1 MDESIGYLG
10 PGVMGRAIVKRLLS
24 AGIQVT
30 VFAHREALDLEE
42 LRRSGAL
49 ITTSPDALAE
59 KNRMIM
65 LTLPSSREVERAILG
80 PPGLLDRLREGS
92 VVIDLSTSLPT
103 STEMLAARLR
113 EQRIDMLDAPMAG
126 GPRQAAAGEL
136 TLMVGGNKEV
146 YERCLPVLRAIAKH
160 VFFVGGTGH
169 GHTVKL
175 INNFFALLNNAAIAE
190 VLPLA
195 VKCGIDIR
203 AMSDVIHVSWGD
215 SRVFELMVPAICRR
229 DFAVTF
235 PLKLCHK
242 DVSYMSALGRE
253 HGVPLPMVNS
263 TLQVFDL
270 ASACG
275 LGEENS
281 SALVKLW
288 ERISQVE
295 VHATL
300 ERGSS

>member
-1 MDESIGYLG
+1 MDGSIGYLG
-10 PGVMGRAIVKRLLS
+10 PGLMGRGILKRLLS
-24 AGIQVT
+24 TGFQVT
-30 VFAHREALDLEE
+30 VYAHRDGLDLEE
-42 LRRSGAL
+42 LRQSGTLVTRSLA
-49 ITTSPDALAE
+49 ALAE
-59 KNRMIM
+59 KNRIIM

-80 PPGLLDRLREGS
+80 PAGLLDCLREGS
-92 VVIDLSTSLPT
+92 VVIDLGTSLPT
-103 STEMLAARLR
+103 STEMLAAGLR

-136 TLMVGGNKEV
+136 TLMVGGAKGV
-146 YERCLPVLRAIAKH
+146 YERCLPILQAIAKN
-160 VFFVGGTGH
+160 VFYVGGTGH

-175 INNFFALLNNAAIAE
+175 INNFLALLNNAAIAE

-203 AMSDVIHVSWGD
+203 AMSDVIHASWGN
-215 SRVFELMVPAICRR
+215 SRVFEIMVPAICRR
-229 DFAVTF
+229 DFGVTF

-270 ASACG
+270 AKACG

-281 SALVKLW
+281 NALVKLW

-295 VHATL
+295 VHARMEGGLT
-300 ERGSS
+300 

>member
-30 VFAHREALDLEE
+30 VFVHRADLDLED

-49 ITTSPDALAE
+49 VTDSLRTLAE

-80 PPGLLDRLREGS
+80 PSGLLDCLREGS
-92 VVIDLSTSLPT
+92 VVIDLSTSLPS
-103 STEMLAARLR
+103 STRMLAARLR
-113 EQRIDMLDAPMAG
+113 ERGIDMLDAPMAG
-126 GPRQAAAGEL
+126 GARQAAAGEL
-136 TLMVGGNKEV
+136 TLVVGGEKGV
-146 YERCLPVLRAIAKH
+146 YERCLPVLRAIAKN

-203 AMSDVIHVSWGD
+203 AMSDVIRVSWGN
-215 SRVFELMVPAICRR
+215 SRVFELIVPAICRR
-229 DFAVTF
+229 DFTVTF

-253 HGVPLPMVNS
+253 QGVPLPMVNS

-270 ASACG
+270 ATACG

-281 SALVKLW
+281 NALVKLW

-295 VHATL
+295 VHAKMDG
-300 ERGSS
+300 GST

>member
-10 PGVMGRAIVKRLLS
+10 PGVMGSALVKRLLS
-24 AGIQVT
+24 TGIQVT
-30 VFAHREALDLEE
+30 VFAHRADLDLED

-49 ITTSPDALAE
+49 VTDSLRTLAE

-65 LTLPSSREVERAILG
+65 LTLPSSREVEPAILG
-80 PPGLLDRLREGS
+80 PAGLLDCLREGS
-92 VVIDLSTSLPT
+92 VVLDLSTSLPS
-103 STEMLAARLR
+103 STRMLAARLR
-113 EQRIDMLDAPMAG
+113 ERGIDMLDAPMAG
-126 GPRQAAAGEL
+126 GPKQAAAGEL
-136 TLMVGGNKEV
+136 TLMVGGERGV
-146 YERCLPVLRAIAKH
+146 YERCLPVLRAIATH

-203 AMSDVIHVSWGD
+203 AMSDVIRVSWGN
-215 SRVFELMVPAICRR
+215 SRFFELMVPAICRR

-253 HGVPLPMVNS
+253 QAVPLPMVNS
-263 TLQVFDL
+263 TLQIFDL
-270 ASACG
+270 AIACG

-281 SALVKLW
+281 NALVKL
-288 ERISQVE
+288 
-295 VHATL
+295 
-300 ERGSS
+300 